1 MPAITILIGVML
13 LLIGLGGYGFGL
25 VNAQQHGGSA
35 SPTAL
40 IPAFIGLILLIL
52 GGLGTGVKLRKHMMH
67 AAVGVAL
74 VGFLLVASTVAI
86 RNYSNIY
93 KLLAGETITNPV
105 AVASQVMTAILLG
118 ILVAAGALSF
128 VRARKNRLAQNR

>member
-13 LLIGLGGYGFGL
+13 LLVGLGGYGWGL
-25 VNAQQHGGSA
+25 VDAQQHGGYA

-40 IPAFIGLILLIL
+40 IPAFIGLILLVL

-67 AAVGVAL
+67 AAVGVAM

-86 RNYSNIY
+86 RNYSNVY
-93 KLLAGETITNPV
+93 KLIKGETITNPV
-105 AVASQVMTAILLG
+105 AVASQISTAILLG
-118 ILVAAGALSF
+118 ILVAAGVLSF
-128 VRARKNRLAQNR
+128 VRARKNRLAESR